1 MFNPTN
7 NNDPSQNNLYSM
19 TEGLNSRIDQHIA
32 KASGADKQDP
42 AVMQAQ
48 QEQRQRLGIPV
59 TEQEWDIIS
68 NTAINS
74 GNQEE
79 TLTRFAT
86 ALAFS
91 RDRGI
96 SLSSAYANL
105 DNLYEEQLGQKFT
118 PAKTTT
124 RALLDSFQAGR
135 LNMDY
140 SDLAY
145 KFKKADLAGE
155 DTTELLAQLDAMGN
169 EIESLKDNQPRN
181 IATTALK
188 WTLEG
193 AVPYMLEVGKSAL
206 IGATFAGGL
215 GTAFTATTGAV
226 LGSIAAASP
235 YSMAAIMAAGGTIGA
250 VNRTREL
257 MEGVSYLQLRDMG
270 IDKDIAN
277 VGSRT
282 YGLLVGAIEAGL
294 GIEAGTAIKATGGSN
309 LVSSAASKVMTRFT
323 TGGKLGSL
331 LQGLAALGVN
341 ATGEAVEEMI
351 EEPLDYL
358 VRHTSHAIQDSRE
371 KGSLEPLPDE
381 DLIRNTLAAGLRGFA
396 SAIVLGGD
404 RKSVV

>member
-42 AVMQAQ
+42 SVIQAQ

-91 RDRGI
+91 RCGMDMD
-96 SLSSAYANL
+96 LSSPMRIWTT
-105 DNLYEEQLGQKFT
+105 LYEEQLGEKFT

-169 EIESLKDNQPRN
+169 EIDSLKDNQPRN

-193 AVPYMLEVGKSAL
+193 AVPYMLEGKECPYGCDIRRRAWHSIHSGNRSCARL
-206 IGATFAGGL
+206 HRCS
-215 GTAFTATTGAV
+215 FT
-226 LGSIAAASP
+226 
-235 YSMAAIMAAGGTIGA
+235 
-250 VNRTREL
+250 
-257 MEGVSYLQLRDMG
+257 
-270 IDKDIAN
+270 
-277 VGSRT
+277 
-282 YGLLVGAIEAGL
+282 LLHGC
-294 GIEAGTAIKATGGSN
+294 N
-309 LVSSAASKVMTRFT
+309 H
-323 TGGKLGSL
+323 
-331 LQGLAALGVN
+331 
-341 ATGEAVEEMI
+341 
-351 EEPLDYL
+351 
-358 VRHTSHAIQDSRE
+358 RHW
-371 KGSLEPLPDE
+371 
-381 DLIRNTLAAGLRGFA
+381 
-396 SAIVLGGD
+396 GD
-404 RKSVV
+404 RRCGEQDPRA

>member
-145 KFKKADLAGE
+145 KFKQADLAGE
-155 DTTELLAQLDAMGN
+155 DTTELLAQLDAMGS
-169 EIESLKDNQPRN
+169 EIDSLKDNQPRN
-181 IATTALK
+181 
-188 WTLEG
+188 
-193 AVPYMLEVGKSAL
+193 VPK
-206 IGATFAGGL
+206 IF
-215 GTAFTATTGAV
+215 
-226 LGSIAAASP
+226 
-235 YSMAAIMAAGGTIGA
+235 
-250 VNRTREL
+250 
-257 MEGVSYLQLRDMG
+257 
-270 IDKDIAN
+270 
-277 VGSRT
+277 
-282 YGLLVGAIEAGL
+282 
-294 GIEAGTAIKATGGSN
+294 
-309 LVSSAASKVMTRFT
+309 
-323 TGGKLGSL
+323 
-331 LQGLAALGVN
+331 
-341 ATGEAVEEMI
+341 
-351 EEPLDYL
+351 
-358 VRHTSHAIQDSRE
+358 
-371 KGSLEPLPDE
+371 
-381 DLIRNTLAAGLRGFA
+381 
-396 SAIVLGGD
+396 
-404 RKSVV
+404 